1 MKLKTLE
8 KELNFIQTSEPCEL
22 MNYIASVAPFR
33 AKSEKAL
40 VLRQCIEA
48 TRLYLNKY
56 GLRSSARIA
65 LFRANHPDLVA
76 EVLAQ
81 YASSEEVLNEFLT
94 HGAYHTIKHYL
105 HMTAAPLYPEQE
117 VVEAGNEREILS
129 LVKNHKTTAFA
140 RLELIMRG
148 NPRII
153 DAIIIRGKLNERE
166 KLAIMTHAP
175 WQEAALLVDTERKD
189 EQKKLLQQLLLIRF
203 SSERK
208 IAAVIARQ
216 RFGKLAEDFFFRH
229 ASFELLVKYIKHYNI
244 PNGQEMLLQRGS
256 KDKIR
261 RYLSRNRLCSGGE
274 KLLLDR
280 GCHAE
285 IKVYIK
291 QFYFSEDNEVRFIK
305 RGNHREIM
313 LYITKHSLCDE
324 AQKELIYRRN
334 HAEIMYF
341 VSTYPLANAA
351 EDVLMKCGTPEQIR
365 AYNENAP
372 FVCS

>member
-22 MNYIASVAPFR
+22 LAYIANTASFR

-40 VLRQCIEA
+40 VLRGCTEA
-48 TRLYLNKY
+48 TRLYLKKY
-56 GLRSSARIA
+56 GLRSAARIA
-65 LFRANHPDLVA
+65 LFRANHSVLVK
-76 EVLAQ
+76 ETLLL
-81 YASSEEVLNEFLT
+81 YATSAEVLNEFLT

-105 HMTAAPLYPEQE
+105 RLAKVWLYPEQE
-117 VVEAGNEREILS
+117 VIETGSEQEILS
-129 LVKNHKTTAFA
+129 LIKNHKTSAFA
-140 RLELIMRG
+140 RLEVIMRG
-148 NPRII
+148 NPRLV
-153 DAIIIRGKLNERE
+153 DAIIVKGRLNERE
-166 KLAIMTHAP
+166 KLAIMEHSP
-175 WQEAALLVDTERKD
+175 WQEAALLTDLERKD

-208 IAAVIARQ
+208 LEAFIARQ
-216 RFGKLAEDFFFRH
+216 RFCKTAEDFFFRF
-229 ASFELLVKYIKHYNI
+229 APFEVLVKYIKHYNI
-244 PNGQEMLLQRGS
+244 PNGQDILLRRGTGN
-256 KDKIR
+256 KIM
-261 RYLSRNRLCSGGE
+261 RYLSRNHLCPSGE

-324 AQKELIYRRN
+324 AQRELIYRRN

-341 VSTYPLANAA
+341 VSSYPLANIA
-351 EDVLMKCGTPEQIR
+351 EDALLKCGTSEQIR
-365 AYNENAP
+365 AYNENA
-372 FVCS
+372 FVPTV